1 MASNVMVKKL
11 HQSIRTYLLI
21 CSEDLKCTL
30 RINKYIPCVM
40 CILTIIT
47 ASDPLHLPLLLF
59 PFKYTFRFYQDLSK
73 KCTQDHSDYFN
84 LCITRK

>member
-1 MASNVMVKKL
+1 M
-11 HQSIRTYLLI
+11 
-21 CSEDLKCTL
+21 
-30 RINKYIPCVM
+30 M